1 MKEKS
6 VFKNA
11 LLNIIRVSLSVV
23 FPLITFPYVSRV
35 LMAEKLGRVNYA
47 LSIEGYFALIAALG
61 ISTYAV
67 REGARKRHDRE
78 EFQKYANEVFT
89 VNLITAI
96 ISYVLLSITVIAVQA
111 FHEYSLL
118 IYLQSISI
126 ILTVIGVDW
135 INSVFEDY
143 LYITIRSFLVQI
155 VLLIVMF
162 ITIKTPDDYY
172 KYALLTVLSNG
183 ITCTLNFFYTRKYCK
198 VRVVRN
204 CQFIKHVKRLLI
216 FFANNL
222 AINVYLN
229 ADTTMLGYMDG
240 DYAVGIYAVAVKIY
254 NVIKAVIAAMF
265 TACIPRLSAH
275 YSNEKYD
282 EYKALLNQIISTC
295 TLFMFPAVAGL
306 IVLAKPVVLILS
318 GENFVRATS
327 SLSIIS
333 FGIIGA
339 IYGGIMTNCINLP
352 MRRENYNLKGTI
364 IAALVNVALNFI
376 FIPLFHENGAAVT
389 TVIAEFTVLL
399 YCLLTFKGIKE
410 IVDFKSVM
418 RNIVTGLVECA
429 IIVVLDVFVARVI
442 TSWILHMIVLMLLS
456 GISYIVLLAV
466 TKNPLFETVVNDLL
480 NSR

>member
-47 LSIEGYFALIAALG
+47 SSIEGYFALIAALG

-67 REGARKRHDRE
+67 REGARRRHDKE
-78 EFQKYANEVFT
+78 EFQKFANEVFT
-89 VNLITAI
+89 VNMITALV
-96 ISYVLLSITVIAVQA
+96 SYVLLSITVFMVRAL
-111 FHEYSLL
+111 HEYSLL

-143 LYITIRSFLVQI
+143 LYITVRSFIIQV

-162 ITIKTPDDYY
+162 LTIKSPDDYY

-183 ITCTLNFFYTRKYCK
+183 ITCILNFFYTKKYCK
-198 VRVVRN
+198 VRIIKK
-204 CQFIKHVKRLLI
+204 CQFVKHVKGLLI

-222 AINVYLN
+222 AINIYLN
-229 ADTTMLGYMDG
+229 ADTTMLGYIDG
-240 DYAVGIYAVAVKIY
+240 DYEVGIYAVAVKIY

-265 TACIPRLSAH
+265 TACIPRLSAY

-282 EYKALLNQIISTC
+282 EYKKLLNQIINTC

-306 IVLAKPVVLILS
+306 VVLAKPIVLILS
-318 GENFVRATS
+318 GEGFIQATS
-327 SLSIIS
+327 SLSIIA

-339 IYGGIMTNCINLP
+339 IYGGIMTNCVNLP
-352 MRRENYNLKGTI
+352 MGREKYNLNGTI
-364 IAALVNVALNFI
+364 VAALVNVMLNFV
-376 FIPLFHENGAAVT
+376 FIPLFHENGAAIT
-389 TVIAEFTVLL
+389 TVIAEFTVLI
-399 YCLLTFKGIKE
+399 YCLITFNRIKD
-410 IVDFKSVM
+410 IVDFKSIGKNVL
-418 RNIVTGLVECA
+418 TGLAECV
-429 IIVVLDVFVARVI
+429 IIFGLDILVARLV
-442 TSWILHMIVLMLLS
+442 TSWVLHMIILMIAS
-456 GISYIVLLAV
+456 GTSYLVVLAV
-466 TKNPLFETVVNDLL
+466 TKNPLLGVVIKKKEN
-480 NSR
+480 